1 VNKVLAENYP
11 SPLRTHL
18 VLLTVFIAVLAW
30 SAVRPFDR
38 FTWFLEVVPA
48 VAGAVI
54 LAATYR
60 RFRFTTLVYVLILIH
75 AIILCVGGHYTY
87 ARVPLGDWVR
97 DALNLDRNHYD
108 RLGHFVQGFVPAMIA
123 REVLVRAS
131 PLKPGRWLFFLV
143 VCFCLA
149 LSASYELIEWAVA
162 AMTGTAAEEFL
173 GTQGDV
179 WDTQKD
185 MGLALVGAL
194 AALLALSKIHDRAIA
209 RLKD

>member
-1 VNKVLAENYP
+1 MLAENRP

-108 RLGHFVQGFVPAMIA
+108 RLGHFVQGFVPAMVA

-194 AALLALSKIHDRAIA
+194 AALVGLSRIHDRAMTGLG
-209 RLKD
+209 R